1 MTFREKNS
9 ILKSLSK
16 FLCVTGRRYLR
27 DKNVPYYRTWT
38 PRSVHLRCCT
48 FVLIFFKS
56 ERRLFNLKT
65 SMPGKRLPLLH
76 GTKYKRAGTRD
87 RAIWI
92 FYLKIWIKLLWS
104 PRTISIPS
112 WNTKRNE
119 KPPLRLR
126 KITLMSNVMLYSFR
140 IHMERSLSEQHVKEF
155 AEELRGKV
163 PKISKSQALT
173 NKAI

>member
-1 MTFREKNS
+1 MKKVHFKIVIQIS
-9 ILKSLSK
+9 
-16 FLCVTGRRYLR
+16 VRYGQKALLAWQ
-27 DKNVPYYRTWT
+27 NVPHYRTWM
-38 PRSVHLRCCT
+38 PRSVHLRRCT

-65 SMPGKRLPLLH
+65 SMQ
-76 GTKYKRAGTRD
+76 
-87 RAIWI
+87 AIDFLCCMAPNIKGRNSITI

-126 KITLMSNVMLYSFR
+126 KINLMSNVMLYSFR
-140 IHMERSLSEQHVKEF
+140 IHMEGSLSEQHVKEF